1 MTRGHAARS
10 DDTAPLAVHSWLV
23 SGSGSSALHTWAVI
37 IDLIDPIHRRLK
49 VGVLYPMRPRETQE
63 PTQPAE
69 AVLHHHDFSAA
80 ASAGLRANPPA
91 GGPRHAAQG
100 YAYQA
105 WCADQSDLAR
115 SRIRQ
120 PISDE
125 RMRRRRGQGLVTRR
139 LKRCPTG

>member
-1 MTRGHAARS
+1 MTRRRS
-10 DDTAPLAVHSWLV
+10 SCTRGSCR
-23 SGSGSSALHTWAVI
+23 GSGSSPLNTWAVI

-49 VGVLYPMRPRETQE
+49 VGVLYPLRPCEMQE

-69 AVLHHHDFSAA
+69 AVLHYHDFSAA

-105 WCADQSDLAR
+105 WCADPSDPRGAIFGSR
-115 SRIRQ
+115 S
-120 PISDE
+120 PMSACAVA
-125 RMRRRRGQGLVTRR
+125 RGQGLVTRR
-139 LKRCPTG
+139 LRRCPTG